1 MTKPNK
7 AKETRAQGTKTQDT
21 IVQDRRQAKRVDA
34 RLQIEL
40 SVDGSGRAEQ
50 ASAINISASG
60 AYFSSPRYLEPLT
73 KLEMRLL
80 LPGEDDDAA
89 IESFDV
95 EGIVVRVEPE
105 EPGPQGQTYEIA
117 CYFTETTPEFRE
129 RLGRYVQARF

>member
-7 AKETRAQGTKTQDT
+7 AKESREQETL
-21 IVQDRRQAKRVDA
+21 VQDRRKARRVDA

-40 SVDGSGRAEQ
+40 SVGGSGAEQ
-50 ASAINISASG
+50 TSAINISASG
-60 AYFSSPRYLEPLT
+60 VYFSSRRYLEPLT

-89 IESFDV
+89 VEAFDV

-105 EPGPQGQTYEIA
+105 EPGAQGQTYEIA
-117 CYFTETTPEFRE
+117 CYFTEATPEFRE